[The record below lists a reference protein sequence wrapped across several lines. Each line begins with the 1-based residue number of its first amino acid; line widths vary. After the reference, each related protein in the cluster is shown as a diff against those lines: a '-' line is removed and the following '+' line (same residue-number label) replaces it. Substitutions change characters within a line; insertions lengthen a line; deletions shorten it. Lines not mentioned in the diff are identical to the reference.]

1 MMTIPM
7 VVEQGDRVERAYDI
21 YSLLLKNRIVMMGS
35 PVNSASANLIV
46 AQLLFLDRED
56 NEKAIQMYVNSP
68 GGEVYAGMAIYDAMQ
83 EVRAPVST
91 VAVGQTAS
99 FGTIIL
105 VAGEAGMR
113 YSLPHATIHMHQP
126 HGGTQGQVTDMQIVV
141 EEFQRLKQISI
152 DIFVKHTGQDAASIE
167 RDLDRDRFMSPQQAL
182 EYGLIDEI
190 LTRKELREKE

>member
-56 NEKAIQMYVNSP
+56 NEKTIQMYVNSP

-141 EEFQRLKQISI
+141 DEFQRLKQISI
-152 DIFVKHTGQDAASIE
+152 DIFVKHTGQDAATIE

-182 EYGLIDEI
+182 DYGLIDEI